1 MAMMLQRAALLLA
14 TLAIHSANA
23 LSPGAEVTVGAVR
36 VQALSDTLIRVEC
49 AAANTPPGTEGVVS
63 LQVEVSG
70 CVYNKRK
77 RTAIGVR
84 TGSLPLHTTNAHT
97 LRT

>member
-1 MAMMLQRAALLLA
+1 MMMLQRAALLLA

-49 AAANTPPGTEGVVS
+49 AAANTLLPSAPPAFLPAHRYACARAQAEGS
-63 LQVEVSG
+63 DGL
-70 CVYNKRK
+70 
-77 RTAIGVR
+77 
-84 TGSLPLHTTNAHT
+84 
-97 LRT
+97 